1 MSIVNQWGDTLIE
14 LDWLDIRQF
23 WDASVLLPGDGKW
36 VASLAAASLCTSG
49 NPFFSFRRVAFSSLQ
64 GIPFNWCQVLTLVGQ
79 GYQTSR
85 CLFLWFCGW
94 NAAWLKR
101 TVWGY
106 LFCLCTVPASF
117 TDTLPRLRSWRFG
130 RDEEAQFCLFC
141 SINCMSAIVI

>member
-1 MSIVNQWGDTLIE
+1 MGWHSDWTWLIGYPAI
-14 LDWLDIRQF
+14 LRRQ
-23 WDASVLLPGDGKW
+23 
-36 VASLAAASLCTSG
+36 CTSSRRREVG
-49 NPFFSFRRVAFSSLQ
+49 CFSRGSILVYFGQSIFSCRKVAFSSLQ